1 LRVPTAGFIENSR
14 LLQMCVDDGN
24 KPFRTCIPH
33 VCAVKE
39 HCLNT
44 TFESLGLCEPLL
56 RALATENY
64 TTPTPIQT
72 RAIPAL
78 LAGRDLLGIAQTG
91 TGKTAAFGL
100 PLLQKLA
107 ADKVRPQPKATRA
120 LILAPTRELAV
131 QIETSLKTYGR
142 HLGLRSA
149 VILGGVS
156 QNAQI
161 NAMRNGVDILVSTP
175 GRLLDL
181 IKQHHV
187 RLDGVGVLVVDEA
200 DRMLDMGFIKDV
212 RRIVAMLPRRRQSM
226 LFSATMP
233 TEVVQLIG
241 DMLHQPERIE
251 VSPPTM
257 TADRIE
263 QRVIHIAQKD
273 KRTLL
278 GHLLRDESLKRVIV
292 FTRTKHVA
300 NRVSDHLE
308 RAGFSADA
316 IHGNKSQNARQRALD
331 GFKSGHVR
339 VLVATDIAARGVDVD
354 DITHVINFELP
365 NEPESYVHRIGRT
378 ARAGAE
384 GIAISFCDPAERTH
398 LRNIERLVKRQLA
411 VVAHDLP
418 PEALAAAAANDGGQ
432 AQRPQAPQRP
442 QERNYKQPKRR
453 WHPRGSRRAA

>member
-1 LRVPTAGFIENSR
+1 
-14 LLQMCVDDGN
+14 
-24 KPFRTCIPH
+24 
-33 VCAVKE
+33 
-39 HCLNT
+39 LNT
-44 TFESLGLCEPLL
+44 ITFESLGLSEPLL
-56 RALATENY
+56 RALAAENY
-64 TTPTPIQT
+64 TQPTPIQA

-100 PLLQKLA
+100 PLLQRLA
-107 ADKVRPQPKATRA
+107 ENRKPLTPRGARA

-131 QIETSLKTYGR
+131 QIDQSLKSYGR
-142 HLGLRSA
+142 HMSFRHA
-149 VILGGVS
+149 VILGGVNQS
-156 QNAQI
+156 RQVA
-161 NAMRNGVDILVSTP
+161 AMKGGVDILVSTP

-181 IKQHHV
+181 IKQNFV
-187 RLDGVGVLVVDEA
+187 RLDGVGTLVVDEA

-212 RRIVAMLPRRRQSM
+212 RRIVAMLPKDRQSM

-233 TEVVQLIG
+233 GEVVQLIG
-241 DMLHQPERIE
+241 DMLRHPERIE
-251 VSPPTM
+251 VSPPTK

-278 GHLLRDESLKRVIV
+278 SHLLRDEKLKRVIV

-331 GFKSGHVR
+331 GFKSGDVR
-339 VLVATDIAARGVDVD
+339 ILVATDIAARGVDVD
-354 DITHVINFELP
+354 DVTHVINFELP

-384 GIAISFCDPAERTH
+384 GIAISFCDPAERSH
-398 LRNIERLVKRQLA
+398 LRNIEKLVKRQIE
-411 VVAHDLP
+411 VVTHDLP
-418 PEALAAAAANDGGQ
+418 PEALTAANVNELPRSFGHQ
-432 AQRPQAPQRP
+432 KPA
-442 QERNYKQPKRR
+442 ENNYRRPKRR
-453 WHPRGSRRAA
+453 FNPRGGRRAA

>member
-1 LRVPTAGFIENSR
+1 MT
-14 LLQMCVDDGN
+14 
-24 KPFRTCIPH
+24 
-33 VCAVKE
+33 
-39 HCLNT
+39 T

-56 RALATENY
+56 RALIAENY
-64 TTPTPIQT
+64 TIPTPIQT

-100 PLLQKLA
+100 PLLQRLS
-107 ADKVRPQPKATRA
+107 ADRVRPQPKGARA

-142 HLGLRSA
+142 HLGLRTA

-161 NAMRNGVDILVSTP
+161 NAMRGGVDILVATP

-181 IKQHHV
+181 VKQHHI

-212 RRIVAMLPRRRQSM
+212 RRIVAMLPKQRQSM

-233 TEVVQLIG
+233 GEVVQLIG

-257 TADRIE
+257 TADRID

-273 KRTLL
+273 KRALL
-278 GHLLRDESLKRVIV
+278 GHLLRDQSLKRVIV

-300 NRVSDHLE
+300 NRVSEHLE

-331 GFKSGHVR
+331 GFKSGQVR

-354 DITHVINFELP
+354 GITHVINFELP

-398 LRNIERLVKRQLA
+398 LRNIERLVKRQID
-411 VVAHDLP
+411 VVTHDLP
-418 PEALAAAAANDGGQ
+418 AEALT
-432 AQRPQAPQRP
+432 APNVSELPRSFGHQKP
-442 QERNYKQPKRR
+442 PENNYRRPKRR
-453 WHPRGSRRAA
+453 FNPRGGRRAA

>member
-1 LRVPTAGFIENSR
+1 MS
-14 LLQMCVDDGN
+14 
-24 KPFRTCIPH
+24 CIPR

-44 TFESLGLCEPLL
+44 TTFEALGLSEPLL
-56 RALATENY
+56 RALASENY
-64 TTPTPIQT
+64 THPTPIQT

-100 PLLQKLA
+100 PLLQHLA
-107 ADKVRPQPKATRA
+107 EPRQRPEPRGARA

-131 QIETSLKTYGR
+131 QIETSLKTYGC
-142 HLGLRSA
+142 HLNLRSA

-161 NAMRNGVDILVSTP
+161 NAMRGGVDILVATP

-181 IKQHHV
+181 IKQNHIRLNGV
-187 RLDGVGVLVVDEA
+187 RYLVVDEA

-212 RRIVAMLPRRRQSM
+212 RRIVAMLPKERQSM

-233 TEVVQLIG
+233 GEVVQLIG
-241 DMLHQPERIE
+241 DMLRQPERIQ

-257 TADRIE
+257 TADRID
-263 QRVIHIAQKD
+263 QSVIHIAQKD
-273 KRTLL
+273 KRALL
-278 GHLLRDESLKRVIV
+278 GHLLHDESLKRVIV

-316 IHGNKSQNARQRALD
+316 IHGNKPLS
-331 GFKSGHVR
+331 
-339 VLVATDIAARGVDVD
+339 
-354 DITHVINFELP
+354 
-365 NEPESYVHRIGRT
+365 
-378 ARAGAE
+378 ARA
-384 GIAISFCDPAERTH
+384 FRTSVR
-398 LRNIERLVKRQLA
+398 LRNIA
-411 VVAHDLP
+411 
-418 PEALAAAAANDGGQ
+418 
-432 AQRPQAPQRP
+432 
-442 QERNYKQPKRR
+442 
-453 WHPRGSRRAA
+453 